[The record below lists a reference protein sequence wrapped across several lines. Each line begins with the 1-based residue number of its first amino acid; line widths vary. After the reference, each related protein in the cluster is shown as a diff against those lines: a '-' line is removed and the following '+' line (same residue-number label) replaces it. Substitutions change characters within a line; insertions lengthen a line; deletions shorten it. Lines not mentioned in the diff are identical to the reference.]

1 MITKNIRLIYIFG
14 LFIFVASCGFEPI
27 RFNNIN
33 SVSVVEIT
41 STGNQNINFK
51 LANYLKQVLGF
62 KKNNPI
68 KIKIN
73 LETNQDKIIKEKN
86 NKNEITKYTIIVTT
100 KVRITFL
107 NEGNKL
113 NFDIIKKNQYQVDDQ
128 FSITSANERE
138 SLNQIIKNLSEE
150 IFQTILMKINDN

>member
-33 SVSVVEIT
+33 NVSVAEIT

-73 LETNQDKIIKEKN
+73 LGTNQDKIIKEKN

-100 KVRITFL
+100 KVRVTFL

>member
-33 SVSVVEIT
+33 NVSVAEIT
-41 STGNQNINFK
+41 STGHQNIYFK

-62 KKNNPI
+62 KKDNPI

-73 LETNQDKIIKEKN
+73 LETNQDKTIKEKN

-100 KVRITFL
+100 KVHITFL

>member
-1 MITKNIRLIYIFG
+1 MTI
-14 LFIFVASCGFEPI
+14 
-27 RFNNIN
+27 
-33 SVSVVEIT
+33 
-41 STGNQNINFK
+41 
-51 LANYLKQVLGF
+51 
-62 KKNNPI
+62 
-68 KIKIN
+68 IKIN
-73 LETNQDKIIKEKN
+73 LETNQDKTIKEKN

-100 KVRITFL
+100 KVHITFL

>member
-14 LFIFVASCGFEPI
+14 LFIFVVSCGFEPI

-33 SVSVVEIT
+33 NVSVVEIT

-51 LANYLKQVLGF
+51 LTNYLKQVLGF
-62 KKNNPI
+62 KKDNPI

-73 LETNQDKIIKEKN
+73 LETNQDKTIKEKN

-100 KVRITFL
+100 KVHITFL

>member
-33 SVSVVEIT
+33 NVSVVEIT

-100 KVRITFL
+100 KVHITFL